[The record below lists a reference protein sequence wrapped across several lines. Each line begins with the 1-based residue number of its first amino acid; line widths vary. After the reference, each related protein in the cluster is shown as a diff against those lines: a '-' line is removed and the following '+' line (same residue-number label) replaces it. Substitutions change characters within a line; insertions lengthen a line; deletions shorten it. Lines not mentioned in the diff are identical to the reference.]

1 MSLGKKLTE
10 LRKENGYSK
19 EEISYMIGAKEEDII
34 KWEEDLVVPDESIIN
49 ALCALY
55 NINYEFLVNK
65 EKEEIKNEEK
75 EIDLSKVWEN
85 KYPILKDYENF
96 KNIENYYKKIE
107 LLCENLER
115 EYNISNLDSFL
126 IVKDMIYKKYKKDDE
141 NKK

>member
-75 EIDLSKVWEN
+75 EIDWSKVWEN

-96 KNIENYYKKIE
+96 KNIESYYKKIE
-107 LLCENLER
+107 LLCESLER
-115 EYNISNLDSFL
+115 EYSISNLDSFL

>member
-107 LLCENLER
+107 LLCESLER

>member
-75 EIDLSKVWEN
+75 EIDWSKVWEN